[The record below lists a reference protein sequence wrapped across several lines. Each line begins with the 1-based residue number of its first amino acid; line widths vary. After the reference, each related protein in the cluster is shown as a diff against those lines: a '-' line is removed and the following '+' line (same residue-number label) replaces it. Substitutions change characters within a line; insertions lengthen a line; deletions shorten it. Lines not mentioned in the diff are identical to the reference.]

1 VTFRFFNDKKEV
13 ANMFKWL
20 TSAIIVAIVA
30 TGCST
35 VARNETSP
43 SPRNNGKVHV
53 QQTAPRKKEIKDSK
67 QVAAHLEQ
75 LAKGIDGVTNAHCV
89 VFGNTA
95 IVGIDVDGK
104 LDRSRV
110 GTIKYSV
117 AEAFHKD
124 PYGIDAL
131 VTADMDLS
139 QRINEIGADI
149 KRGKPI
155 TGFAEEMA
163 DIIGRLIPQ
172 IPRDV
177 KPIGPESQQ
186 APALNKK
193 L

>member
-1 VTFRFFNDKKEV
+1 
-13 ANMFKWL
+13 MFKWL

-43 SPRNNGKVHV
+43 SPRNNGQVQA
-53 QQTAPRKKEIKDSK
+53 QQTEPRKKEIKNSA

-75 LAKGIDGVTNAHCV
+75 LAKGIEGVTNAHCV

-95 IVGIDVDGK
+95 IVGIDVDAK
-104 LDRSRV
+104 MERSRV

-117 AEAFHKD
+117 AEAFRKD

-149 KRGKPI
+149 NRGRPI
-155 TGFAEEMA
+155 AGFAEEMA
-163 DIIGRLIPQ
+163 DIMGRLIPQ
-172 IPRDV
+172 LPRD
-177 KPIGPESQQ
+177 IIPEEPEKQE
-186 APALNKK
+186 APKMNKK

>member
-1 VTFRFFNDKKEV
+1 
-13 ANMFKWL
+13 MLKWL

-43 SPRNNGKVHV
+43 SPQNNGKVRV
-53 QQTAPRKKEIKDSK
+53 QQTEPRKKEIKNSA

-75 LAKGIDGVTNAHCV
+75 LAKGIHGVKNAHCV

-95 IVGIDVDGK
+95 VVGIDVDAN

-117 AEAFHKD
+117 AEAFHND
-124 PYGIDAL
+124 PYGVDAL

-139 QRINEIGADI
+139 QRLNEMGADI
-149 KRGKPI
+149 RRGRPI
-155 TGFAEEMA
+155 AGFAEEMA
-163 DIIGRLIPQ
+163 DIIGRVVPQ
-172 IPRDV
+172 LPRDV
-177 KPIGPESQQ
+177 MPREPAHQKSSQM
-186 APALNKK
+186 NRSK
-193 L
+193 

>member
-1 VTFRFFNDKKEV
+1 
-13 ANMFKWL
+13 MYKWL

-43 SPRNNGKVHV
+43 SPRNDDRVHT
-53 QQTAPRKKEIKDSK
+53 QQTEPRKKEIKNSE
-67 QVAAHLEQ
+67 QVAVHLEQ

-95 IVGIDVDGK
+95 IVGIDVDAK
-104 LDRSRV
+104 MERSRV
-110 GTIKYSV
+110 GTIKYAV
-117 AEAFHKD
+117 AEAFRKD

-131 VTADMDLS
+131 VTADIDMS

-149 KRGKPI
+149 RRGKPI
-155 TGFAEEMA
+155 SGFAEEMA
-163 DIIGRLIPQ
+163 DIIGRVIPQ
-172 IPRDV
+172 MPRDV
-177 KPIGPESQQ
+177 IPQELEKQ
-186 APALNKK
+186 APKMNKK